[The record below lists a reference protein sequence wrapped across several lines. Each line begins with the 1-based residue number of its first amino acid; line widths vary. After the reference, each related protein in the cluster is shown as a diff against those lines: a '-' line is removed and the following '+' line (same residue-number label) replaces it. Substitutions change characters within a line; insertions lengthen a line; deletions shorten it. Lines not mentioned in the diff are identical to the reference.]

1 MFMDV
6 LLDSV
11 WDTLNL
17 VPFLFVA
24 YLVLEYV
31 EHHSEEKMLRLITK
45 SNRFGPLVGSLLGL
59 FPHCGFSAM
68 ASSFYATRVITLGTL
83 FSVYLSTSDEMV
95 PIFLSEGV
103 SAGLIFQVL
112 FVKFVVGMVFG
123 FLVDF
128 MFRCRKRLQDGLKIH
143 EFCDCSH
150 CCCDDGIVYSAVK
163 HTTKISVW
171 IFLITFVL
179 SLGINFVGEDA
190 LKFLFSG
197 NVFLASCVTTLV
209 GLIPN
214 CASSVVLSKLYIENI
229 ITMPSLVSGLLVGAG
244 LGLIVLFKM
253 NRNIK
258 ENFAILGGLYII
270 AVLSS
275 VILQMIGI

>member
-1 MFMDV
+1 MFWDILM
-6 LLDSV
+6 DSV

-24 YLVLEYV
+24 YFILEYI
-31 EHHSEEKMLRLITK
+31 EHNSEGKMISVITK
-45 SNRFGPLVGSLLGL
+45 SHKFGPLWGSLLGL

-83 FSVYLSTSDEMV
+83 FAVYLSTSDEML

-103 SAGLIFQVL
+103 SAVLIFQVL
-112 FVKFVVGMVFG
+112 LVKFIVGMVFG
-123 FLVDF
+123 FVIDF
-128 MFRCRKRLQDGLKIH
+128 LFRQRHIQKDFKIH
-143 EFCDCSH
+143 EFCDCSN
-150 CCCDDGIVYSAVK
+150 CCCSDGIFYPAIK
-163 HTTKISVW
+163 HTVKISLW
-171 IFLITFVL
+171 IFLITLML
-179 SLGINFVGEDA
+179 SLGIGFIGEDK
-190 LKFLFSG
+190 LMFLFSG
-197 NVFLASCVTTLV
+197 NVFLTSCVATLV

-229 ITMPSLVSGLLVGAG
+229 ITLPSLVSGLLVGAG

-253 NRNIK
+253 NRNLK
-258 ENFAILGGLYII
+258 ENFAILLGLYVI

-275 VILQMIGI
+275 AILQMLGF